1 MKKFTFFFI
10 FFYFIFNIEGNAS
23 NNKTIKILEKCADN
37 AFIKTNRGPKIDK
50 TKKLKDEFEKD
61 KKYVS
66 LKTKSRIDAEIE
78 KKNKIKLFNVIEKYF
93 KDAKVIQDKLYTQVL
108 RKVYLK
114 EDIDYS
120 KLPPL
125 KSIENSA
132 GAYLKGKNKL
142 KEKTLI
148 LVSDAQKSFASNKVA
163 WDYTRD
169 KFLNS
174 AISLKLVE
182 NNYEK
187 KFIKCE
193 LTRKKAPITFDA
205 KWQ

>member
-1 MKKFTFFFI
+1 MKKFTLFFI
-10 FFYFIFNIEGNAS
+10 FFYFIFNIEGNAAT
-23 NNKTIKILEKCADN
+23 NKVIKILEKCADN
-37 AFIKTNRGPKIDK
+37 AFIKSNIGPKIHK

-78 KKNKIKLFNVIEKYF
+78 KKNKTELFNFIEKYF
-93 KDAKVIQDKLYTQVL
+93 KDAKVIQDKLYAQII

-114 EDIDYS
+114 EDIDFN
-120 KLPPL
+120 KLPQL
-125 KSIENSA
+125 KSINNNADE
-132 GAYLKGKNKL
+132 YLKEKNEL
-142 KEKTLI
+142 KEKTLV
-148 LVSDAQKSFASNKVA
+148 LVSDAQKSYESSKKE
-163 WDYTRD
+163 WDYRRD

-174 AISLKLVE
+174 IISLKLVE
-182 NNYEK
+182 KSYEK

-193 LTRKKAPITFDA
+193 ITRKKAPITFDA